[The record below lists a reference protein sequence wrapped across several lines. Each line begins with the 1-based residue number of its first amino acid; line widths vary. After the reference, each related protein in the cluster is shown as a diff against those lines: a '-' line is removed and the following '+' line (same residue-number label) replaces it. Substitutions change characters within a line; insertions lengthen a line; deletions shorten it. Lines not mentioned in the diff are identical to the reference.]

1 MSCLKTLLST
11 FVIFFMINAWVF
23 PAQANN
29 LYIREMTEAN
39 RFNDRTI
46 YKILKDSTGF
56 VWFATGKGIER
67 YDGIHV
73 KHYPVGSKTPGLV
86 SDIIQVPQS
95 GEIYAGNKEGLWRLS
110 DSGLTFELLKE
121 LNLSQISSIAVAESG
136 RLLVGTTSGLYRVDT
151 RKKTS
156 DKIALAST
164 SSLGTPAVNDLCYDE
179 RTSTIWLATTNGLQ
193 SVSLEYPTKAKAYEF
208 GSPERKQS
216 FNRIIKIGDN
226 IYLGT
231 LSRGII
237 KFNIPTETF
246 SEYTDIGCNVISA
259 FKTDGMGNLY
269 VGSDG
274 GGVSVIDTAT
284 GKIIIHYRREDR
296 KANALHSNSV
306 YSLELGKEGR
316 LWIGYYQVGVDYST
330 NSNGIF
336 SVFDDEYYSSFR
348 TTARSV
354 LRDEDRIIL
363 GTLEGVGIIDLLNRK
378 SVTFRRPTLR
388 SDMILSLVNY
398 KDRYYVGTYGGGL
411 SVIDKNGNVSVFPV
425 DDDQFMY
432 GSIFA
437 LSRDHVGN
445 LWIGTSNGVYKY
457 DGERIVSHFTSSNSR
472 LPEGNVYEI
481 FFDSS
486 GKSWIA
492 TETGLAIFDNHS
504 NTIRTDLFPKG
515 FFNKL
520 NIRQIF
526 EDRNHR
532 LYFLPYKGDLYSSDR
547 EMKTFGKVSSRLLEK
562 RDVKAMTED
571 KFGNLWIATS
581 EGMVRWN
588 GRDNWKEFGTID
600 GIPSKDFNSCRPA
613 VDKDGNIW
621 FGNSMGLIML
631 NGKLS
636 SSDPVSSNVRL
647 NDISVNGMEYQGKVK
662 HEDNAAVVDFHRHY
676 GNIMLSF
683 SDFSYSDNDNNHY
696 EYKMDGVDDDWR
708 EFGTDFTATYYSLPS
723 GTHTLH
729 IRSRGSLEDAL
740 TVKIKNPLEWW
751 AWVLWTILAG
761 VVVVFGFIMLIRY
774 RKKLYSQDPVDD
786 FDEVEEFTDESG
798 DSDEKENNKYKGFR
812 LSDRECRQL
821 ERSLKELVSE
831 KRPYVKPDLR
841 IDDLAELI
849 GVSRFRLSFYF
860 SQYKHISYYEY
871 INTLRVE
878 EFKRLV
884 ELYGPDKYTLSA
896 FSEKAGFSSRS
907 TFFRYFKKVEGI
919 SPAEYLRRNSTDKN
933 K

>member
-1 MSCLKTLLST
+1 MSFRKNFLLR
-11 FVIFFMINAWVF
+11 VLVLLIIACAIPVH
-23 PAQANN
+23 ANN

-39 RFNDRTI
+39 RFNDRTV

-73 KHYPVGSKTPGLV
+73 RHYPIGSKSAGLV

-95 GEIYAGNKEGLWRLS
+95 GEIFAGNKEGLWRLS
-110 DSGLTFELLKE
+110 ESGLSFDLLKE
-121 LNLSQISSIAVAESG
+121 LNLSQISSMAVAGSG
-136 RLLVGTTSGLYRVDT
+136 RLVVGTTSGLYRVDT

-164 SSLGTPAVNDLCYDE
+164 SSLGTPAVNDLCYDD
-179 RTSTIWLATTNGLQ
+179 RSSTIWLATTNGLQ
-193 SVSLEYPTKAKAYEF
+193 SVSMEYPSKAKAYEF
-208 GSPERKQS
+208 GSPARKQS

-246 SEYTDIGCNVISA
+246 SDYTDIGCNVISA
-259 FKTDGMGNLY
+259 FETDGNGKLY

-274 GGVSVIDTAT
+274 GGVSVIDTQT
-284 GKIIIHYRREDR
+284 DKVIQHYRREDR

-316 LWIGYYQVGVDYST
+316 IWVGYYQAGVDYST
-330 NSNGIF
+330 NNNGIF
-336 SVFDDEYYSSFR
+336 SVFDDEYYSTFR

-354 LRDEDRIIL
+354 LRDGERIIL
-363 GTLEGVGIIDLLNRK
+363 GTLEGVGIIDLLNKK
-378 SVTFRRPTLR
+378 SVTFRRPILR

-411 SVIDKNGNVSVFPV
+411 SVIDKNGNVSEFPV
-425 DDDQFMY
+425 ADDQFMY

-437 LSRDHVGN
+437 LSHDGSGN

-457 DGERIVSHFTSSNSR
+457 DGSRIVSHFTSSNSR

-486 GKSWIA
+486 GKAWIA
-492 TETGLAIFDNHS
+492 TENGLAIYDNHN

-526 EDRNHR
+526 EDRKHR

-547 EMKTFGKVSSRLLEK
+547 EMKTFGKVSSRLLEQ

-588 GRDNWKEFGTID
+588 GRDSWKEFGTAD

-613 VDKDGNIW
+613 IDEDGNIW

-631 NGKLS
+631 NGKQAS
-636 SSDPVSSNVRL
+636 TDPVSSNVRL
-647 NDISVNGMEYQGKVK
+647 NDISVNGMEYQGKVR
-662 HEDNAAVVDFHRHY
+662 HEDNAAVIDFHRHY
-676 GNIMLSF
+676 GNVTLSF
-683 SDFSYSDNDNNHY
+683 SDFSYSDPDNNHY
-696 EYKMDGVDDDWR
+696 EYKMDGVDDEWH
-708 EFGTDFTATYYSLPS
+708 EFGTDFSATYYSLPS
-723 GTHTLH
+723 GTHTIH
-729 IRSRGSLEDAL
+729 VRSRGSLEDAL

-751 AWVLWTILAG
+751 AWVLWVILA
-761 VVVVFGFIMLIRY
+761 VVVTVCIFIVL
-774 RKKLYSQDPVDD
+774 RKHRRKLYPV
-786 FDEVEEFTDESG
+786 EQEEMEEGEEEFAETAS
-798 DSDEKENNKYKGFR
+798 DSDENENNKYKMFR

-821 ERSLKELVSE
+821 ERNLKEIVSE
-831 KRPYVKPDLR
+831 KRPFVKPDLR
-841 IDDLAELI
+841 IDDLAEMI

-860 SQYKHISYYEY
+860 SQYKHITYYEY

-919 SPAEYLRRNSTDKN
+919 SPAEYLRRNSAERSK
-933 K
+933 